1 MLFNSYVFIW
11 LFMPVVLGCF
21 YFLKTTE
28 RHQAAGFWLL
38 AASLLFYGCWDIY
51 YVKLLFLSISINYV
65 LGGIVANKKS
75 KLILF
80 VGIFTNLS
88 LLCFY
93 KYFDFIVWNMNVL
106 LGGDMASSSLV
117 VPVAISFFTFQQIAY
132 LVDSYTGKIKERDF
146 LTYCLFISFFPRL
159 IAGPIVHYNELSPQ
173 FSKVEGERF
182 RSSHL
187 AVGLTMFALGLF
199 KKVAI
204 ADQIAPYADPVFGAA
219 ERGLLLTFFESWC
232 GAFAYAFQLYF
243 DFSGYSDMAIGV
255 ARMFGIVLPVNFY
268 SPYKASNIIDFWR
281 RWHITL
287 SRFLRDYLYVPLGG
301 NRRGELRQ
309 YCNLLIT
316 MLLGGLW
323 HGAGWTFVV
332 WGGMH
337 GLMLSL
343 NHGWRRFRKSLGY
356 HGEGGSSFVGNLLGR
371 AITFLAVVAAWV
383 MFRAESLQGALNMYS
398 GMVGLHGLSLPVWLK
413 GRLGSLGDRLD
424 SVGIEFC
431 GMFSN
436 GIVGNIQQ
444 GVGLLLAASC
454 IVWCA
459 PNTVQWLRQEKP
471 ALEVE
476 ALLPMRP
483 GGLYWKPNWF
493 YGVVMTIVAA
503 IGIVYIQQ
511 ENKFLYFQF

>member
-1 MLFNSYVFIW
+1 MTFNSYVF
-11 LFMPVVLGCF
+11 LFLFLPIVV
-21 YFLKTTE
+21 
-28 RHQAAGFWLL
+28 AGYYSFKGGYSWRLPEFWLI
-38 AASLLFYGCWDIY
+38 AASLFFYGYWSVNC
-51 YVKLLFLSISINYV
+51 VAFLISSILVNYLVVCSLWYKRNV
-65 LGGIVANKKS
+65 LVFYIGI
-75 KLILF
+75 IL
-80 VGIFTNLS
+80 NLS
-88 LLCFY
+88 VLFFY
-93 KYFDFIVWNMNVL
+93 KYFNFLFLNNKYLHAADLSVFSWSI
-106 LGGDMASSSLV
+106 
-117 VPVAISFFTFQQIAY
+117 PVAISFITFQQIAY
-132 LVDSYTGKIKERDF
+132 LVDIYRGKIERNNF
-146 LTYCLFISFFPRL
+146 VEYCLYVSFFPRL
-159 IAGPIVHYNELSPQ
+159 IAGPIVRYNEIAPQ
-173 FSKVEGERF
+173 FSNGEGCRF
-182 RSSHL
+182 RPSYL

-199 KKVAI
+199 KKVVI
-204 ADQIAPYADPVFGAA
+204 ADQVAPYVAPFFEAA
-219 ERGLLLTFFESWC
+219 ERGVLLTFFESWF
-232 GAFAYAFQLYF
+232 GAVSYAFQLYF

-301 NRRGELRQ
+301 NRRGEFRQ

-356 HGEGGSSFVGNLLGR
+356 HVEGGSSFVGNLLGR
-371 AITFLAVVAAWV
+371 LITFLAVVAAWV
-383 MFRAESLQGALNMYS
+383 MFRAETLRGAFNMYS

-413 GRLGSLGDRLD
+413 GRLGSLGDQLD
-424 SVGIEFC
+424 AFGIEFG

-436 GIVGNIQQ
+436 GIVGNLQH
-444 GVGLLLAASC
+444 GLRLFLIASF